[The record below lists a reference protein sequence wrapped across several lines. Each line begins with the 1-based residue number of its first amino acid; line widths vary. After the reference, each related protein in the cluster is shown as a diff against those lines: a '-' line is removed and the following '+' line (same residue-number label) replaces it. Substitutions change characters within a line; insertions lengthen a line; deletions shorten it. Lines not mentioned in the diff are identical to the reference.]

1 MALIINHNLM
11 AMNAARNLNTVYN
24 RLSTSTER
32 LSSGLRINTAAD
44 DAAGLAIRE
53 LMRADIAVLNQGLR
67 NASDGVSMIQT
78 AEGALSVIDEKLIR
92 MKELAE
98 QAATG
103 TYTTVQRDIMNSEY
117 QAMAAEIDRIANAT
131 DFNGIKLLDGS
142 VSSQHNGSGLKIHFG
157 TGNDADE
164 DYYFINLGD
173 ARATESGGL
182 KIGGDAKNDIWGTAG
197 TSEGAAGGCC
207 GGGITSLTDSMGESG
222 KALAFGYNFD
232 LSQSTDTGLVSPS
245 YLQGMYTIESGMSL
259 QTLINNVNEGS
270 QARIKVDFTTSTS
283 AGQLVGSGGGFAV
296 CIGDEAY
303 LMGTYGDIDGKTNID
318 MQQTGSAGAVALAY
332 TINASSSSYWAIQ
345 SGSSVYIFTKTGTV
359 DNNGVYG
366 CDMGSGA
373 SATTF
378 EDLVV
383 WTNME
388 TGTVESAGSTF
399 TMGGN
404 NWVTANSKVTAG
416 GSYGLV
422 LSGRDVGDERDIWVA
437 NVGSATS
444 TADIQ
449 LLGSS
454 VENLTGGLNH
464 NAFSEIQNA
473 ADGEW
478 KGAEIRTQ
486 SSAQEALDAIYE
498 SILKKDKIR
507 ADLGA
512 LQNRLEN
519 TMTNLTV
526 QSEMLQAAESR
537 ISDVDMAAEMTEFT
551 KNNILARA
559 ATSMLAQANSLAQL
573 ALTLLG

>member
-11 AMNAARNLNTVYN
+11 AMTAARNLNTVYN
-24 RLSTSTER
+24 RLSTSTQR
-32 LSSGLRINTAAD
+32 LSSGLRINSAAD

-142 VSSQHNGSGLKIHFG
+142 VSSQHDGRGVKIHFG
-157 TGNDADE
+157 AGNDADE
-164 DYYFINLGD
+164 DYYFINMGD
-173 ARATESGGL
+173 ARATEVTGL
-182 KIGGDAKNDIWGTAG
+182 QIGGDAKNDVWGTAG

-207 GGGITSLTDSMGESG
+207 GGGVTSLTAALGQSG
-222 KALAFGYNFD
+222 KALAFGYNHD
-232 LSQSTDTGLVSPS
+232 LSETTDASLVNPS
-245 YLQGMYTIESGMSL
+245 YLHGMFVIESATSL
-259 QTLINNVNEGS
+259 QNLIDDVNKGS
-270 QARIKVDFTTSTS
+270 QARIKVDFGTTS
-283 AGQLVGSGGGFAV
+283 AGTFASGMTV

-303 LMGTYGDIDGKTNID
+303 LLGAAGSAEGKTNYAFD
-318 MQQTGSAGAVALAY
+318 TTYTSASMAFAATVNQSSQSFWAYLSGGAVFIFAKDGGA
-332 TINASSSSYWAIQ
+332 
-345 SGSSVYIFTKTGTV
+345 GS
-359 DNNGVYG
+359 NGLYG
-366 CDMGSGA
+366 CDVGSGV
-373 SATTF
+373 SAAVIENLIT
-378 EDLVV
+378 

-388 TGTVESAGSTF
+388 TGTEDSAGSTF
-399 TMGGN
+399 AMGGYK
-404 NWVTANSKVTAG
+404 WATATAKLTAG
-416 GSYGLV
+416 GSYGMV
-422 LSGRDVGDERDIWVA
+422 LNGLNVGAERDIWVA
-437 NVGSATS
+437 NVGSAGS
-444 TADIQ
+444 TADIG
-449 LLGSS
+449 LIGST
-454 VENLTGGLNH
+454 VENLTGGFNH

-478 KGAEIRTQ
+478 AGAEIRTQ
-486 SSAQEALDAIYE
+486 SSAQEALDALYDA
-498 SILKKDKIR
+498 ILKKDKIR

-519 TMTNLTV
+519 TMTNVSV
-526 QSEMLQAAESR
+526 QAEMLQAAESR
-537 ISDVDMAAEMTEFT
+537 ISDVDVALEMTEFT
-551 KNNILARA
+551 KNNILAQA

-573 ALTLLG
+573 ALSLLG